1 MKNVVNI
8 IALAL
13 ICTIVNA
20 QNITGSHQVRVNDE
34 VKKQQVEYVAVDST
48 GQNMV
53 WDLSE
58 VELPKW
64 TLTADYTAEDSR
76 KGVVIGTERGT
87 RNYYRSEPA
96 ALLLTGFENNLL
108 KVEYDQPELL
118 LRMPLVYGDPDLLVE
133 HLLWNG
139 KKLDCL
145 LIQH

>member
-8 IALAL
+8 IVLAL
-13 ICTIVNA
+13 SCTIANA
-20 QNITGSHQVRVNDE
+20 QNTSSSHQVRANDE
-34 VKKQQVEYVAVDST
+34 VKKQQVEYAAVDST

-58 VELPKW
+58 VVLPKW

-96 ALLLTGFENNLL
+96 ALMLTGFENNLL